1 MKKLKFLLLALFGI
15 LCAGAMFVNSSSFT
29 DRYILPKWLFTF
41 IWLAVIGIVFS
52 LILLNN
58 KTYSYHYRTV
68 NIIITSLCFLQAGYG
83 IFKCDNILPRYS
95 EIYQITGTFDN
106 TAGFA
111 GCLCI
116 GFPFCFYFL
125 RKGYNKRIQWLV
137 WGIFSVKCIAI
148 FLSESRAGW
157 MCVLLIG
164 SIHLICRDMYKL
176 QNKKQIISFIVS
188 LSILMFSII
197 ILCIVS
203 YHWKKDSADGR
214 LLIWRCTW
222 EMIKDKPITGYG
234 IGAFEAHYMDYQ
246 AKYFEEHTDSR
257 FAKLADNVKHPF
269 NEFLSIGV
277 QFGVI
282 GWILL
287 LALGIFLVYCYRR
300 HPSAE
305 GYVSLLAL
313 LSIAV
318 FALFSYPFTYPF
330 PWIIAILNICVLIG
344 RSYADLRITKTYL
357 IRKGIATCLLVAS
370 MFLLF
375 AVGNRIKAEI
385 DWRKI
390 SRLSLRGQTHA
401 MLPHYQ
407 KLLSTLDQE
416 PYFLYNYAAE
426 LCVDKRYKDCLK
438 IASACRNYWADYDL
452 ELLQAEAHI
461 GLKQYEEAR
470 FHLEKATRMC
480 PIRFIP
486 LYRLHY
492 VYKKMRNEKEA
503 SRLARLIIE
512 KPVKVDSDIVRKIK
526 REMNLYEEK

>member
-137 WGIFSVKCIAI
+137 WGIFSVICIAI

-188 LSILMFSII
+188 LSILMFCII

-282 GWILL
+282 GWILI
-287 LALGIFLVYCYRR
+287 AGI
-300 HPSAE
+300 
-305 GYVSLLAL
+305 GN
-313 LSIAV
+313 
-318 FALFSYPFTYPF
+318 F
-330 PWIIAILNICVLIG
+330 P
-344 RSYADLRITKTYL
+344 
-357 IRKGIATCLLVAS
+357 CLL
-370 MFLLF
+370 L
-375 AVGNRIKAEI
+375 
-385 DWRKI
+385 
-390 SRLSLRGQTHA
+390 
-401 MLPHYQ
+401 
-407 KLLSTLDQE
+407 
-416 PYFLYNYAAE
+416 
-426 LCVDKRYKDCLK
+426 
-438 IASACRNYWADYDL
+438 
-452 ELLQAEAHI
+452 
-461 GLKQYEEAR
+461 
-470 FHLEKATRMC
+470 
-480 PIRFIP
+480 
-486 LYRLHY
+486 
-492 VYKKMRNEKEA
+492 
-503 SRLARLIIE
+503 
-512 KPVKVDSDIVRKIK
+512 
-526 REMNLYEEK
+526 